1 MNPTQAFSRARELL
15 LRNRTDYDAA
25 VKQFEWPRLRR
36 FNWGI
41 DWFDEYARG
50 NTRTGLRIVHDG
62 GDKPREVSA
71 SFAELSERST
81 RVASWMHARGVEK
94 GDRILLMLPNTMP
107 LWELMLAA
115 MKLGA
120 VIIPATTQLTRE
132 DLADR
137 ISRGNVRHA
146 VAEASV
152 AGKLSGFDVL
162 RTRLVVGGSEAGWT
176 PFDEARSGKNE
187 LPSREPTSP
196 DDPLL
201 LYFTSGTTARPKL
214 VLHTQQS
221 YPVGHLSTM
230 YWIGMREGDVHENI
244 SSPGWAKHAWSS
256 FFAPWNAGATILVHD
271 APRFNAAR
279 TIALLRE
286 KSVATLCCPPTVWR
300 MLVLENLG
308 ARPSGLRELLSAGE
322 PLNPEVIEKVQ
333 KAWGV
338 TIRDGY
344 GQTET
349 TAQIGNSP
357 GQPIKL
363 GSMGRALPGYQAAL
377 LDAQG
382 KEAEEGEIAL
392 RLEPRPLGLM
402 AGLPRR
408 SRPDAGGDRGRFL
421 SHRRRGH
428 ARQGRLLHVRRARR
442 RRLQVVRLPHQPL
455 RAGEHAHRAPG
466 GRGGGHHSQPG
477 SAALL
482 GGQVLR
488 RAQAGLPALGG
499 PGARHPLLHQG
510 EAGAVQAHPP
520 PRVRRAAQDHLGK
533 DPPGG
538 VARAGEG
545 TARRGETWRAGV
557 LAGGLRVRRAAVDL
571 TPLATAAPAGGR
583 SARLSGGRRPLR
595 PRR

>member
-1 MNPTQAFSRARELL
+1 MNPTQAFSQARELL
-15 LRNRTDYDAA
+15 LRHRTDYDAA
-25 VKQFEWPRLRR
+25 VKQFQWPQLRR

-50 NTRTGLRIVHDG
+50 NTRTALRIVHDG

-71 SFAELSERST
+71 TFSELSERST
-81 RVASWMHARGVEK
+81 RVANWLHGRGVEK
-94 GDRILLMLPNTMP
+94 GDRVLVMLPNTLP
-107 LWELMLAA
+107 LWEFMLGA

-152 AGKLSGFDVL
+152 ASRLAGFDAL
-162 RTRLVVGGSEAGWT
+162 RTRLVVGGTEPGWT
-176 PFDEARSGKNE
+176 PFDEARGGKNQ
-187 LPSREPTSP
+187 LPSREPTAP

-214 VLHTQQS
+214 VLHTHQS

-230 YWIGMREGDVHENI
+230 DWIGMREGDVHENI

-279 TIALLRE
+279 TIGLLRE

-300 MLVLENLG
+300 MLVLEDLG
-308 ARPSGLRELLSAGE
+308 SRPPALRELLSAGE

-333 KAWGV
+333 RAWGV

-377 LDAQG
+377 LDGSG

-402 AGLPRR
+402 AGYLDDPGRTQAAT
-408 SRPDAGGDRGRFL
+408 AGGFYRTGDEASRDKDGYYTYVGRGDDVFKSSDYRISPFELESTLIEHPAVAEAAIIPSPDPLRFSVAKCFVVL
-421 SHRRRGH
+421 KPEFQPSANL
-428 ARQGRLLHVRRARR
+428 ARDILLFTKERLAPYKRI
-442 RRLQVVRLPHQPL
+442 RRLEFAELPKTISGKIRRVQL
-455 RAGEHAHRAPG
+455 RALEK
-466 GRGGGHHSQPG
+466 
-477 SAALL
+477 
-482 GGQVLR
+482 
-488 RAQAGLPALGG
+488 
-499 PGARHPLLHQG
+499 
-510 EAGAVQAHPP
+510 E
-520 PRVRRAAQDHLGK
+520 RRAA
-533 DPPGG
+533 
-538 VARAGEG
+538 GE
-545 TARRGETWRAGV
+545 RGAQEYW
-557 LAGGLRVRRAAVDL
+557 LEDFES
-571 TPLATAAPAGGR
+571 AAPA
-583 SARLSGGRRPLR
+583 PK
-595 PRR
+595 